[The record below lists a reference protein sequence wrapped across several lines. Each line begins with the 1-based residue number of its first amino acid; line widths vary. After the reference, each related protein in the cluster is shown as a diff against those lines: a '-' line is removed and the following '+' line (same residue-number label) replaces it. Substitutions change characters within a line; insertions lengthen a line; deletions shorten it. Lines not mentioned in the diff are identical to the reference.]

1 MKLFP
6 VVLAFTLMFAVQV
19 FAAPQHL
26 TFGVRNA
33 HPFVMLKDGQIVS
46 PDPGIFIEYL
56 EMVAT
61 RTGITIQYRMC
72 PPKRCFILLGEGKL
86 DGVPIGSY
94 NEDRQNKYAAYPMKN
109 GRVDESRK
117 TIEGRYSLYKLKNTA
132 ISWNGKH
139 LKNVDKPI
147 GVNLGYS
154 ITHFFKKRKIPMIEN
169 GSTRANMDMLVLGRV
184 AGVAIFPVVGDSILA
199 SHEKYSSIIKI
210 PEPLISKAYYLLL
223 SHQFVKAHPDLANN
237 MWQAAA
243 DIGEEGLY
251 RGLLKKY
258 MQ

>member
-1 MKLFP
+1 MTLFP
-6 VVLAFTLMFAVQV
+6 VLLAFTLMFAVDV

-33 HPFVMLKDGQIVS
+33 HPFVMLKDGQINS

-56 EMVAT
+56 EMMAK
-61 RTGITIQYRMC
+61 RTGISIQYRMC
-72 PPKRCFILLGEGKL
+72 PPKRCFILLGEGRL

-94 NEDRQNKYAAYPMKN
+94 NGERQKKYAAYPMKN
-109 GRVDESRK
+109 GKIDKSRK
-117 TIEGRYSLYKLKNTA
+117 TIEGRYSLYKLKNSA
-132 ISWNGKH
+132 VSWNGKH
-139 LKNVDKPI
+139 LQNVDKPI

-154 ITHFFKKRKIPMIEN
+154 ITHFFKARNIPMVEN
-169 GSTRANMDMLVLGRV
+169 GSTVANMEMLLIGRV
-184 AGVAIFPVVGDSILA
+184 AGVAIFPAVGDMIVA
-199 SHEKYSSIIKI
+199 SQDKFSTIVKI
-210 PEPLISKAYYLLL
+210 PVPLISKSYYLLL

-243 DIGEEGLY
+243 DIGKEGLY
-251 RGLLKKY
+251 WGLLKKY

>member
-6 VVLAFTLMFAVQV
+6 VLSAFMLMFAAHV

-33 HPFVMLKDGQIVS
+33 HPFVMLKDGQIDS

-56 EMVAT
+56 EMVAK
-61 RTGITIQYRMC
+61 RTGISIQYRMC
-72 PPKRCFILLGEGKL
+72 PPKRCFILLGEGHL

-94 NEDRQNKYAAYPMKN
+94 NVERQNKYAAYPMKN
-109 GRVDESRK
+109 GQVDESRK
-117 TIEGRYSLYKLKNTA
+117 TIEGQYSLYKLRGTA
-132 ISWNGKH
+132 VNWNGKD
-139 LKNVDKPI
+139 LQNVDKPI

-154 ITHFFKKRKIPMIEN
+154 ITHFFKMRNIPMIEN
-169 GSTRANMDMLVLGRV
+169 GSTRANMEMLALGRV
-184 AGVAIFPVVGDSILA
+184 AGVAIFPVVGDRVIA
-199 SHEKYSSIIKI
+199 SHEKFSSIVKI

-223 SHQFVKAHPDLANN
+223 SHQFVQAHPGLANN
-237 MWQAAA
+237 IWQAAA
-243 DIGEEGLY
+243 NIGKEGLY